1 MVFGEKKKRFFE
13 KTLVS
18 FFPPLTSPLR
28 VHRGRNFSQ
37 TILGYCIPRMDKYV
51 AIKNQPLVELSL
63 PPAGIGGA
71 ASWQLVPAVHHH
83 LCQLSP
89 VPPCQL
95 SRPSWPASYPASPA
109 ARTRPLL
116 TLMPTDPWTDGL
128 RLLLDLNTSPTRF
141 F

>member
-1 MVFGEKKKRFFE
+1 MILNGFWRKEKTVFE

-71 ASWQLVPAVHHH
+71 ARWQLVPAVHHH

-89 VPPCQL
+89 VPP
-95 SRPSWPASYPASPA
+95 RYPAPA
-109 ARTRPLL
+109 GPPATPPRQLPGHALSSLSCPLTRGQIGF
-116 TLMPTDPWTDGL
+116 D
-128 RLLLDLNTSPTRF
+128 F
-141 F
+141 FSI